1 MTRDSTVLL
10 RDQRDDTV
18 ARFSQFFH
26 KLSFGRLAKGGRN
39 GLVNSFPIPW
49 AFIANVDHL
58 HRFEHGAVRLAS
70 KGPLR
75 KGW

>member
-26 KLSFGRLAKGGRN
+26 KLSFGRLTKGGRN